1 MTAKDRKDYVPPRR
15 RFRAAVDG
23 PMIRKWYAYMPTAE
37 LARRT
42 GLTVKQIENYVYR
55 HNTEPWARKL
65 ASLISQ
71 LNSVKGK
78 KGGRPRKN
86 IRRKKT
92 DTFFL
97 RRNIRYFAAETTT
110 HVDEYPSPS
119 PENDHSGG

>member
-55 HNTEPWARKL
+55 HNTETWARKKP
-65 ASLISQ
+65 SVRSWI
-71 LNSVKGK
+71 NSENAKKRWAREKNTGLKCKHFLCAGK
-78 KGGRPRKN
+78 SPDLCGRNNQKAVFKPS
-86 IRRKKT
+86 
-92 DTFFL
+92 
-97 RRNIRYFAAETTT
+97 TTM
-110 HVDEYPSPS
+110 EKIPP
-119 PENDHSGG
+119 PP